1 MILIIFI
8 LIYLCYNCSC
18 NDEESDIAVFRLV
31 NFTSWIVDKHSILSG
46 MYNEAKYACDTMIY
60 KSSNDNNDNLNN
72 HGILNDDDGICTLVL
87 GNIA

>member
-1 MILIIFI
+1 
-8 LIYLCYNCSC
+8 
-18 NDEESDIAVFRLV
+18 
-31 NFTSWIVDKHSILSG
+31 
-46 MYNEAKYACDTMIY
+46 MYNDAKYACDTMIY